1 MSSSTDTGNAQ
12 QEIQRLE
19 REVADLKATLVK
31 ANSARSWVGHALDI
45 VGQVRQSANVP
56 SHELWSACEY
66 LDKALAALPRQESA
80 QNPDALGINQN
91 KLNYEAHIAHLK
103 ATGAKVM
110 SFNAPCCGKVVE
122 TQGPVFPD
130 SWKLQE
136 NCPHCSKP
144 YLVTANSRQVYATPA

>member
-1 MSSSTDTGNAQ
+1 MSSSTDAGNAQ
-12 QEIQRLE
+12 QELQRLE
-19 REVADLKATLVK
+19 REVADLKATLEK

-45 VGQVRQSANVP
+45 VGQVRQSANVS
-56 SHELWSACEY
+56 SHELWNACEY

-80 QNPDALGINQN
+80 KNPDALAISQN
-91 KLNYEAHIAHLK
+91 KLYYEALIRLK

-130 SWKLQE
+130 SWKIQE

-144 YLVTANSRQVYATPA
+144 YFITANSRQVYATPA